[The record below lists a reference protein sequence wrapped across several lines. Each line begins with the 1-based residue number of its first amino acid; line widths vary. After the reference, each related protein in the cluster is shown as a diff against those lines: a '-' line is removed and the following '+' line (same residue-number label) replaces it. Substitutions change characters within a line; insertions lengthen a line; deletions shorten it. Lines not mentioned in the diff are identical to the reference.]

1 MGIALSNPND
11 RRRIN
16 AAARA
21 VVKHGASVS
30 DVVNMITSNKSAS
43 QIKEAYGFYTKGA
56 DKKAALSAAIAA
68 GPQSKATKKKYN
80 RVKDQI
86 VMGLQKAGYGKPA
99 VRYQFG
105 KKISTSYSKRAR
117 GSKARRYYLKRKKDD
132 KAKARF
138 FDRDPYGTVNVGTI
152 RDYNKKRMA
161 RRASIP
167 GYSAALQAKD
177 RAAIRR
183 LWESGAFKAEHQ
195 KGWAEQQA
203 SWKASK
209 PKRSGGRK
217 GGGLEMYNAALTQLQ
232 ASGLDRAQARQMLK
246 DGKAKGM
253 SPQEVAGQFV
263 GSLQAANNPMHGLAL
278 TNPML
283 DYKSLAMKAGVAT
296 VGAAAGVYV
305 HSKVVPVVSEYYE
318 KIPVIGEYLEEYDYA
333 ATGLLAGIALGGVAM
348 YVGGDAGMYIG
359 LLAGGVA
366 AAGGALQVAEMIG
379 IFDGGDLIDD
389 EELEPMDEDL
399 SGVFG
404 GIALDN
410 DGVFGG
416 IALDNE
422 GVFGGI
428 ALDNYGDGM
437 AYELGGF
444 SSPFD
449 DAASAYGSAELA
461 DAQHAGADLDV
472 AEGQAAC
479 AGPQEWMNRFGH
491 PPHRVNAM
499 GGAKGSASHLA
510 GRRGHRWGWLIKMIG
525 FKKFQKL
532 AALPPDQRLRLIKK
546 MRAAAIATMKQEMK
560 ARLPDLSPEFVSGQT
575 AGAAPTMAGAD
586 TSYGGMLFAGD
597 SAM

>member
-11 RRRIN
+11 RRRLN

-30 DVVNMITSNKSAS
+30 DVVNMITANKSAM
-43 QIKEAYGFYTKGA
+43 QIKQAYNFYTKGA
-56 DKKAALSAAIAA
+56 DKKAALSAAVAA
-68 GPQSKATKKKYN
+68 GPQSKAAKKKYN

-86 VMGLQKAGYGKPA
+86 AMGLQKAGYGKPA
-99 VRYQFG
+99 ARQFFG
-105 KKISTSYSKRAR
+105 RKKTTSYSKRLR
-117 GSKARRYYLKRKKDD
+117 GSKAGRYYLKRKKDD
-132 KAKARF
+132 KSKARSF
-138 FDRDPYGTVNVGTI
+138 GRSPYKSVNVSTI

-161 RRASIP
+161 RRAAGIS
-167 GYSAALQAKD
+167 
-177 RAAIRR
+177 
-183 LWESGAFKAEHQ
+183 HQ
-195 KGWAEQQA
+195 QGWADQQA

-263 GSLQAANNPMHGLAL
+263 GSLQAASNPMHGLAL
-278 TNPML
+278 TNPMM
-283 DYKSLAMKAGVAT
+283 DYKSLAIKGGVAL
-296 VGAAAGVYV
+296 AAAGAGVYV
-305 HSKVVPVVSEYYE
+305 HKTVVPIVSEYYE
-318 KIPVIGEYLEEYDYA
+318 KIPVVGEYLVEYDYA
-333 ATGLLAGIALGGVAM
+333 FTGLLAGVALGGVAA

-366 AAGGALQVAEMIG
+366 AAGGALQVAEMSG
-379 IFDGGDLIDD
+379 IFDSDDMIDD

-410 DGVFGG
+410 EGVFGG

-532 AALPPDQRLRLIKK
+532 AALPPDQRLRLVKK

-560 ARLPDLSPEFVSGQT
+560 ARLPDLSPEFVSGQA

>member
-1 MGIALSNPND
+1 MGLALTNPND
-11 RRRIN
+11 HRRVN
-16 AAARA
+16 AATRA
-21 VVKHGASVS
+21 IMKGKLSVQ
-30 DVVNMITSNKSAS
+30 DAAAMILAGKSRK
-43 QIKEAYGFYTKGA
+43 QIQT
-56 DKKAALSAAIAA
+56 AA
-68 GPQSKATKKKYN
+68 GTYIAPRSPAKQAQAAAVDAAPAQSKARKKQYAKT
-80 RVKDQI
+80 RRKLVSLLGKDPRY
-86 VMGLQKAGYGKPA
+86 GRGYSDRFFTSAAGRYISKSKKRSRSESPKGKP
-99 VRYQFG
+99 YQ
-105 KKISTSYSKRAR
+105 
-117 GSKARRYYLKRKKDD
+117 
-132 KAKARF
+132 
-138 FDRDPYGTVNVGTI
+138 
-152 RDYNKKRMA
+152 
-161 RRASIP
+161 
-167 GYSAALQAKD
+167 
-177 RAAIRR
+177 
-183 LWESGAFKAEHQ
+183 
-195 KGWAEQQA
+195 GWV
-203 SWKASK
+203 
-209 PKRSGGRK
+209 K
-217 GGGLEMYNAALTQLQ
+217 GGGRGKVTQVVLNIPGVEAADKIRVERRK
-232 ASGLDRAQARQMLK
+232 ASGKQPPEWRQVGTGIRGNVLTRGGGKSKGTGRRKTATGRKAATESEYLK
-246 DGKAKGM
+246 ALRHIKDVTGLSHRDAIKAISGAKGAGM
-253 SPQEVAGQFV
+253 SHMEAAEKFLKSANFDVEAVA
-263 GSLQAANNPMHGLAL
+263 NGLAL
-278 TNPML
+278 TNPMMN
-283 DYKSLAMKAGVAT
+283 YKALAMKAGVAT

-379 IFDGGDLIDD
+379 IFDGDDLIDD

-525 FKKFQKL
+525 FKKFQQL

-546 MRAAAIATMKQEMK
+546 MRAAAISTMKQEMK
-560 ARLPDLSPEFVSGQT
+560 ARLPDLSPEFVSGQA